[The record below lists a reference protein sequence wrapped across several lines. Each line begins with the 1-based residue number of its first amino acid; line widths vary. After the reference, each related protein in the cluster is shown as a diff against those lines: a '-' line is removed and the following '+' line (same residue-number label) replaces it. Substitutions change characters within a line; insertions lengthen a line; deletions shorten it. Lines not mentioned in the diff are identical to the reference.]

1 MLKKMSIKIKLML
14 SVTVIIIVMMLISG
28 VINNTISFNIIYS
41 RIINNEAPA
50 SVSYIAETFEKN
62 ISNAINIS
70 KLIAD
75 NPFLHSWINEGEGDD
90 SKKDAIGFL
99 QEVKKHDMDFVFAV
113 SGKSNTYYTEKG
125 VFKII
130 SPDNPRDSWFYS
142 SIKSGQK
149 TAISIQRAEKTNH
162 LMAFINVL
170 MGPVDS
176 PLGVAGC
183 GINLEQLSQKLS
195 DTKLTENSIAYLI
208 GPEGGI
214 KAHPDTKVLNDIKN
228 IQNFDDKNY
237 KENVVSP
244 LLSNTEGSI
253 EYVNAKKVDMLVAYK
268 VVPSTGWKVV
278 IEIPKKELGK
288 GLGKIKIASFLMLV
302 IFIVILVIVL
312 NFLLNIILKS
322 IINAADALSEISEGD
337 GDLTQRLNVTSSD
350 EIGTLASSFNMFIGK
365 LNTIIREAAGHS
377 FKVRDAANDMLTIS
391 QNVSTE
397 SESTS
402 KKTAN
407 IALSTDSVNTNIKSV
422 SSAMDNATNNISTIA
437 SSVVEMSATVNEIS
451 QRASEANSIS
461 QNAVNMSTATS
472 SQIQE
477 LGASAQEI
485 SRVTETITEISE
497 QTNLL
502 ALNATIEAARAGEAG
517 KGFAVVAGE
526 IKELATQTASA
537 TQEIKEKITG
547 IQEATNSSISNIEA
561 INKVINDFNELITS
575 IAVAIEEQTSTTQE
589 ISSNISFLSEGVADA
604 NNNVAQSAAAVSE
617 ISQDADSANTSVG
630 ELAANGSQL
639 KSDAKALADLAD
651 NLTNLMGSF
660 KF

>member
-14 SVTVIIIVMMLISG
+14 SVTAIIVVMMIISG
-28 VINNTISFNIIYS
+28 VINNNISFNIIYN
-41 RIINNEAPA
+41 RIISNEAPA
-50 SVSYIAETFEKN
+50 SVSYIAETFEKS

-75 NPFLHSWINEGEGDD
+75 NPFFHSWIKNGEGADT
-90 SKKDAIGFL
+90 KKDAIGFL
-99 QEVKKHDMDFVFAV
+99 EEVKKHNMDYVFMV
-113 SGKSNTYYTEKG
+113 SAKSNTYYTEKG

-130 SPDNPRDSWFYS
+130 SPDVPRDSWFYTT
-142 SIKSGQK
+142 IKANQK
-149 TAISIQRAEKTNH
+149 TTIHIERAEKTNN

-176 PLGVAGC
+176 PYGVAGC
-183 GINLEQLSQKLS
+183 GINLEHLSQKLS
-195 DTKLTENSIAYLI
+195 DTKLSENSLAYLI
-208 GPEGGI
+208 GPEGEI
-214 KAHPDTKVLNDIKN
+214 KAHPDTKFLTEIKN
-228 IQNFDDKNY
+228 INNIDDKNF
-237 KENVVSP
+237 KEKVINN
-244 LLSNTEGSI
+244 LLENTEGSV
-253 EYVNAKKVDMLVAYK
+253 EYINNKGVDILVAYK

-288 GLGKIKIASFLMLV
+288 GLGKIKIASFFMLI
-302 IFIVILVIVL
+302 IFIIILVIVL
-312 NFLLNIILKS
+312 NFLLNVILKS

-365 LNTIIREAAGHS
+365 LNNIIKDVAGNS
-377 FKVRDAANDMLTIS
+377 YKVRDAANDMLTIS

-397 SESTS
+397 SESTA
-402 KKTAN
+402 KKTIS
-407 IALSTDSVNTNIKSV
+407 IAKSTDSVNTNINSV
-422 SSAMDNATNNISTIA
+422 SSSMDDATSNITTIA
-437 SSVVEMSATVNEIS
+437 SAVVEMSATVNEIS
-451 QRASEANSIS
+451 QRASEANDIS
-461 QNAVNMSTATS
+461 QNAVAMSTTTS
-472 SQIQE
+472 AQIQE

-547 IQEATNSSISNIEA
+547 IQEATGSSIENIEN

-589 ISSNISFLSEGVADA
+589 ISSNISFLSEGISDA
-604 NNNVAQSAAAVSE
+604 NNNVAQSAIEVSK
-617 ISQDADSANTSVG
+617 ISQETDSVNSSVG

-651 NLTNLMGSF
+651 NLTNLMESF